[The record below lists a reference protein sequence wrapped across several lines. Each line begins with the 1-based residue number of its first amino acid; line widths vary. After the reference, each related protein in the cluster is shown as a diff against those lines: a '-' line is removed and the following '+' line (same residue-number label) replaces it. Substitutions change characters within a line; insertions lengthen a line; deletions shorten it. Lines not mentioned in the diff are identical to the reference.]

1 MSLLH
6 PRSPLSSPLFLLGRA
21 HSWVGAHD
29 DLREYIGKEASEWA
43 LIETAP
49 FFFPFRRSSGAGHLA
64 LRQAQYPS
72 GDPSSGSKPALAL
85 LLREAAWMRELSGA
99 VCNPRV

>member
-1 MSLLH
+1 M
-6 PRSPLSSPLFLLGRA
+6 
-21 HSWVGAHD
+21 GAHD
-29 DLREYIGKEASEWA
+29 DLREYIEKEANEWA

-49 FFFPFRRSSGAGHLA
+49 FFPFRGSSGAGHLA

-85 LLREAAWMRELSGA
+85 LLRGRVDAGA
-99 VCNPRV
+99 LGSCV